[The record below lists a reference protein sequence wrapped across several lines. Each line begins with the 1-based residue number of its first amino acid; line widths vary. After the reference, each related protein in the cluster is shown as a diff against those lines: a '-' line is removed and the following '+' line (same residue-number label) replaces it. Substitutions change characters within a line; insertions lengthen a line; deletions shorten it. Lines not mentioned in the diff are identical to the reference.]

1 LNEQSLWW
9 VTDMSTLKLDNVR
22 KWYVLRT
29 FSGHEKKVKAF
40 LEREAP
46 RVGLEDKLS
55 EVMIPTETVFE
66 MRSGK
71 KRTREK
77 TFFPGYLLINCLLDN
92 ELKHFISNVP
102 SVVGFLTTGDQ
113 PTPLRPD
120 EVNRI
125 LGKMDEAREMGEQLE
140 IPFNTGDAVK
150 VVDGPFNN
158 FTGFVEEVYPDK
170 MKVKVLVSIFG
181 RKTPLELDYLQVEHE
196 E

>member
-1 LNEQSLWW
+1 M
-9 VTDMSTLKLDNVR
+9 TILKKRDDIR

-29 FSGHEKKVKAF
+29 FSGHEKKVKQY
-40 LEREAP
+40 LDTESERL
-46 RVGLEDKLS
+46 GISDKLGDI
-55 EVMIPTETVFE
+55 VIPTETVFE

-77 TFFPGYLLINCLLDN
+77 TFFPGYILINAVLD
-92 ELKHFISNVP
+92 KDVQHVISNVP

-125 LGKMDEAREMGEQLE
+125 MGKMDEAREAGEQPE
-140 IPFNTGDAVK
+140 IPFKPGDAVK
-150 VVDGPFNN
+150 VTDGPFNN

-170 MKVKVLVSIFG
+170 MKVKVMVSIFG

-196 E
+196 S

>member
-1 LNEQSLWW
+1 MAIIKRQ
-9 VTDMSTLKLDNVR
+9 DIR

-29 FSGHEKKVKAF
+29 FSGHEKKVKQY
-40 LEREAP
+40 LEREAE
-46 RVGLEDKLS
+46 RLGVDDRIGEI
-55 EVMIPTETVFE
+55 VIPTETVFE

-77 TFFPGYLLINCLLDN
+77 TFYPGYILINVLLDN
-92 ELKHFISNVP
+92 EVQHVISNVP

-120 EVNRI
+120 ELNRI
-125 LGKMDEAREMGEQLE
+125 MGKMDEAREAGEQPE
-140 IPFNTGDAVK
+140 IPFKNGDAVK

-170 MKVKVLVSIFG
+170 MKVKVMVSIFG

-196 E
+196 G

>member
-1 LNEQSLWW
+1 MATKTSEI
-9 VTDMSTLKLDNVR
+9 R

-29 FSGHEKKVKAF
+29 FSGHEKKVKQY
-40 LEREAP
+40 LESEVERL
-46 RVGLEDKLS
+46 GLADRLS
-55 EVMIPTETVFE
+55 DVMIPTETVFE
-66 MRSGK
+66 MRQGK

-77 TFFPGYLLINCLLDN
+77 TFFPGYILINALLDK
-92 ELKHFISNVP
+92 ELSHVIANVP
-102 SVVGFLTTGDQ
+102 SVVGFLTTGDT

-125 LGKMDEAREMGEQLE
+125 LGKMDEAREAGEQPE
-140 IPFNTGDAVK
+140 IPFNVGEPIK

-170 MKVKVLVSIFG
+170 MKVKVMVSIFG

>member
-1 LNEQSLWW
+1 MMTKQAKESIH
-9 VTDMSTLKLDNVR
+9 

-29 FSGHEKKVKAF
+29 FSGKEKKVKQY
-40 LEREAP
+40 LEREVE
-46 RVGLEDKLS
+46 RLGLNEKLD
-55 EVMIPTETVFE
+55 EIIIPTETVFE
-66 MRSGK
+66 MRGGK

-77 TFFPGYLLINCLLDN
+77 TFFPGYIMIHAVLDN
-92 ELKHFISNVP
+92 ELQHVISNLP
-102 SVVGFLTTGDQ
+102 AVVGFLTTGDE

-125 LGKMDEAREMGEQLE
+125 MGKMDEAREAGEQPE
-140 IPFNTGDAVK
+140 IPFKMGDPIK

-170 MKVKVLVSIFG
+170 MKVKVMVSIFG

>member
-1 LNEQSLWW
+1 MAKTKKDSIH
-9 VTDMSTLKLDNVR
+9 

-29 FSGHEKKVKAF
+29 FSGHEKKVKQY
-40 LEREAP
+40 LEREVE
-46 RVGLEDKLS
+46 RLGLHDKLD
-55 EVMIPTETVFE
+55 EIMIPTETVFE
-66 MRSGK
+66 MRGGK

-77 TFFPGYLLINCLLDN
+77 TFFPGYLMLHAVLDN
-92 ELKHFISNVP
+92 ELQHVISNLP
-102 SVVGFLTTGDQ
+102 SVVGFLTTGDE

-120 EVNRI
+120 EINRI
-125 LGKMDEAREMGEQLE
+125 MGKMDEAREAGEQPE
-140 IPFNTGDAVK
+140 IPFKSGDPIK

-170 MKVKVLVSIFG
+170 MKVKVMVSIFG